1 MPKKNLVPGVEDT
14 AKKAARPSRA
24 KTAKVSDG
32 SDLRPRDNTEQ
43 PVVRGIDPA
52 VLEQHMQAQN
62 ASDAVVLGNEV
73 HEQVEHAMAGQMNRE
88 VIAQVLREM
97 GMLPQPQP
105 QPAVHN
111 TDVTI
116 NMPSAPT
123 PFRTEAPV
131 MPPLVSQGLVNV
143 LMQVRQMPTALVE
156 AKLDDLTGILKL
168 RESASTVEA
177 RQRYTL
183 MACVQIVQDFEQLW
197 ATPTA
202 LQM

>member
-1 MPKKNLVPGVEDT
+1 MPKKNLVPGVDDG
-14 AKKAARPSRA
+14 AKKPTKTSRA
-24 KTAKVSDG
+24 KQAPLPRG
-32 SDLRPRDNTEQ
+32 SDLRPRTAPE
-43 PVVRGIDPA
+43 PAPVRGIHPEL
-52 VLEQHMQAQN
+52 LEKYDLEHN
-62 ASDAVVLGNEV
+62 PSDTDVLGNEV
-73 HEQVEHAMAGQMNRE
+73 HQQVEHAIAGQMNRE
-88 VIAQVLREM
+88 VVAQVLREM

-105 QPAVHN
+105 HPVVDN
-111 TDVTI
+111 TDVTVQI
-116 NMPSAPT
+116 PSAPT
-123 PFRTEAPV
+123 ALRTEAPA

-143 LMQVRQMPTALVE
+143 LMQVRQMPTPLVE

-168 RESASTVEA
+168 RESAATVEA